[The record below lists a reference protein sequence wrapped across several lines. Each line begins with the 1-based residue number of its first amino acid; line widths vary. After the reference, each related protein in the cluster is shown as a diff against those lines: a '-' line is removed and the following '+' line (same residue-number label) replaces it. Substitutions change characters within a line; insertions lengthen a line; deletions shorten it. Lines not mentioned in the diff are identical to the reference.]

1 MKTKELN
8 SKVYPYIL
16 DAITPENYDVTCKT
30 DTEKLQFLY
39 NTFISE
45 YWHEYNKKYYK
56 GNIYKC
62 FESWLMGLP
71 SCFNID
77 FENYKV
83 IKIGYLWNSFE
94 GFEGK
99 RLEKKRDFICKNWF
113 NFITVKTFQLFK
125 KYKINL
131 NN

>member
-8 SKVYPYIL
+8 AKVFPYIM
-16 DAITPENYDVTCKT
+16 DCINPENYDIACNSDK
-30 DTEKLQFLY
+30 EKLQFLY
-39 NTFISE
+39 NTFIKE

-71 SCFNID
+71 SCFNIA
-77 FENYKV
+77 FMNYEV
-83 IKIGYLWNSFE
+83 IEIGYLWDSFA
-94 GFEGK
+94 GYEGK
-99 RLEKKRDFICKNWF
+99 RLETRKDFICQNWF